1 MEKDELLKMV
11 RERGKAWMSEEYD
24 PETVLQVK
32 ALLEGPE
39 NELIDAFYRDLEFG
53 TGGLRGVMGAGTN
66 RVNIYTIGMATQGL
80 SNYLHKQF
88 PNLDAPSAAIA
99 YDNRNNSRLFA
110 ETAAGILTA
119 NGIDVWLFE
128 DLRPTPELSFAI
140 RHYGCQTGIVITAS
154 HNPKEYNGY
163 KVYWDDGAQIIAPH
177 DAGIIAE
184 VRKIKSI
191 SQVNRD
197 ARPEKIKIIG
207 EETDEIYIG
216 KIREM
221 SLSPSVVAKHS
232 DLKIVFTPIHGA
244 SVKLVPMGLRS
255 FGFTGVIPVPEQDVT
270 DGNFPTVISPN
281 PEEAAALEMALDK
294 ARETGAELVMG
305 TDPDG
310 DRVGIAVKDN
320 RGELVLLNG
329 NQTASLMLYYILK
342 RWEELDR
349 FRGNEFIAKT
359 IVTSGLLSDIAAR
372 FGVECHDVLTGFKFI
387 AGLIR
392 EYEGEKTFIAG
403 FEESYGYLAGD
414 LVRDKDAVISCALIA
429 EATVWAKEMG
439 RSLYDLLIDL
449 YLEFGLYRETLVS
462 VVRKG
467 KSGAEEIAAMMD
479 RFRNSPPE
487 TIAGSQVMTIHDYL
501 KQKSFD
507 SISHLRREIKLP
519 KSNVL
524 QFLLKD
530 GSLISVRPS
539 GTEPKIKFYISVR
552 GNLERREDYPEACRQ
567 LDERA
572 KNILSAL
579 GVS

>member
-1 MEKDELLKMV
+1 MEKDELLTTV
-11 RERGKAWMSEEYD
+11 RDRAKAWMSEDYD

-88 PNLDAPSAAIA
+88 PDIDAPSAAIA

-184 VRKIKSI
+184 VRKVKSI
-191 SQVNRD
+191 SQVNRN
-197 ARPEKIKIIG
+197 ARPEKVKIIG
-207 EETDEIYIG
+207 EETDDIYIG

-221 SLSPSVVAKHS
+221 SLSPSIVAKHS
-232 DLKIVFTPIHGA
+232 DMKIVFTPIHGA
-244 SVKLVPMGLRS
+244 SVKLVPMALRS
-255 FGFTGVIPVPEQDVT
+255 YGFTGVIPVPEQDVT

-305 TDPDG
+305 SDPDG

-320 RGELVLLNG
+320 SGELLLLNG
-329 NQTASLMLYYILK
+329 NQAASLMLYYILK
-342 RWEELDR
+342 RWEETNR

-359 IVTSGLLSDIAAR
+359 IVTSGLLSDIAEK
-372 FGVECHDVLTGFKFI
+372 FGVECYDVLTGFKFI

-429 EATVWAKEMG
+429 EAAAWAREMG

-467 KSGAEEIAAMMD
+467 KSGAEEIAGMMD

-487 TIAGSQVMTIHDYL
+487 TIAGSQVMTVHDYL

-524 QFLLKD
+524 QFLLND

-552 GNLERREDYPEACRQ
+552 GSLERREDYPEACRQ

-572 KNILSAL
+572 SNILSAL